1 MQSAIKQKDLKSYY
15 DKAAELGEC
24 KMKLNEA
31 IKAQKD
37 SNGSNSKPS
46 KDRNIAEEKEN
57 D

>member
-1 MQSAIKQKDLKSYY
+1 VQSAIKQKDLKSYY